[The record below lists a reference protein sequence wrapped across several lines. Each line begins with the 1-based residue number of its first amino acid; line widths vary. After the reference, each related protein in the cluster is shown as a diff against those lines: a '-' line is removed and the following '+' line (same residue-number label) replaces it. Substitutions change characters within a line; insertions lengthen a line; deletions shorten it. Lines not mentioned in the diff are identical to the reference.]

1 MKSNRRLDEEV
12 EALDEENEDD
22 DHVDH
27 VDAPKVVRVGCRGTK
42 FQQLIDEESDDEEAL
57 DGCTEFGID
66 LDCTRAN

>member
-27 VDAPKVVRVGCRGTK
+27 VDAPKVVRVGSRGTK
-42 FQQLIDEESDDEEAL
+42 FQHLIDEESDDEEAM

-66 LDCTRAN
+66 LDYTRAN